1 MTQIPDL
8 EIKITNLPDKPG
20 VYIFKDKTQR
30 ILYVGKAAVL
40 RNRVSSYFHNS
51 QPVSP
56 RIAAMTRQVAD
67 LDYLVTDNEVEA
79 YILEA
84 NLIKEYKPR
93 YNVNLKDDKRYP
105 YVKLSNESFPRLMVV
120 RRIKKDGA
128 RYFGPFTNVGAM
140 RQTLKTLTRIFQI
153 RSCNLVIPPPNGR
166 KYRVCLEYHIK
177 RCPGPCEG
185 LVTSEK
191 YKEQIDSAGL
201 FLAGHRKVLV
211 DQLRARMEA
220 FSEAENFEGAALVRD
235 QLAAI
240 EGIKERQ
247 KVVSE
252 DLTDRDLVA
261 IARQGRE
268 VCAVTFQ
275 VREGVLIGRQH
286 YYLSADPE
294 EPDGSVLSNFIRQY
308 YLRQSAFPAELLLP
322 LEPED
327 MRLLSQWFSEK
338 AESAVKIILPQKGVK
353 AQLLATA
360 EKNARLLLEELLIQK
375 KEYLNRVPELISF
388 LQKDLRLAKP
398 PRQIVAFDVSNLG
411 ETDKVGAAVFFAD
424 GRPLKKFYRHF
435 QIKTVEF
442 QNDFA
447 MMEEIVSR
455 FFAKVKEGAIPR
467 PDLVLIDGGKGQV
480 SSALSALEKLE
491 FKDQPV
497 IGLAKRLEEIIFPN
511 TNDALTLPRG
521 STSLK
526 LLQRIRDEVH
536 RFGLSYNVKVRKKR
550 TIRSELDEIAGIGPG
565 RRQIL
570 LSHFGS
576 VENMKQVSLEELIAV
591 PGIPKNVA
599 EKIHQFFQANK
610 VGATQG

>member
-1 MTQIPDL
+1 MQTPAL
-8 EIKITNLPDKPG
+8 ETKITNLPDKPG

-40 RNRVSSYFHNS
+40 RNRVFSYFHNS

-56 RIAAMTRQVAD
+56 RIAAMTRQIAD

-105 YVKLSNESFPRLMVV
+105 YVKLTREPFPRLLVV
-120 RRIKKDGA
+120 RRMKKDGA

-185 LVTSEK
+185 LVTSEQ
-191 YKEQIDSAGL
+191 YNQQIESAAL
-201 FLAGHRKVLV
+201 FLAGHRKALT
-211 DQLRARMEA
+211 DQLRSRMNI
-220 FSEAENFEGAALVRD
+220 FSETENFEGAALVRD

-252 DLTDRDLVA
+252 DLTDRDLAA
-261 IARQGRE
+261 IARQGRD

-294 EPDGSVLSNFIRQY
+294 EPDAVVLSNFIRQY
-308 YLRQSAFPAELLLP
+308 YLRQSAFPDELHLP

-327 MRLLSQWFSEK
+327 MGLLSQWLAEK
-338 AESAVKIILPQKGVK
+338 AKMPVKIILPQKGVK

-375 KEYLNRVPELISF
+375 KEYLNRVPELITF
-388 LQKDLRLAKP
+388 LQKDLRLPKP
-398 PRQIVAFDVSNLG
+398 PRQIAAFDVSNLG

-424 GRPLKKFYRHF
+424 GRPLKKYYRHF

-447 MMEEIVSR
+447 MMEEIVTR
-455 FFAKVKEGAIPR
+455 FFAKVKEGDIPR

-480 SSALSALEKLE
+480 SSAMTALEKLE
-491 FKDQPV
+491 IKEQPV
-497 IGLAKRLEEIIFPN
+497 IGLAKRLEEVVLPN
-511 TNDALTLPRG
+511 SNEALTLPR
-521 STSLK
+521 SSASLR

-576 VENMKQVSLEELIAV
+576 VENMKQATLEELSAV
-591 PGIPKNVA
+591 PGIPKSVA
-599 EKIHQFFQANK
+599 EKVYNYFQTIKSAQTP
-610 VGATQG
+610 A

>member
-1 MTQIPDL
+1 MTQTPEL
-8 EIKITNLPDKPG
+8 ETKITNLPDKPG
-20 VYIFKDKTQR
+20 VYIFKDRTQR

-40 RNRVSSYFHNS
+40 RNRVSSYFHAS

-56 RIAAMTRQVAD
+56 RIAAMIKQIAD

-105 YVKLSNESFPRLMVV
+105 YVKLTNEPFPRLLVV
-120 RRIKKDGA
+120 RRMKKDGA

-185 LVTSEK
+185 LVSSEK

-201 FLAGHRKVLV
+201 FLAGHRKALV
-211 DQLRARMEA
+211 DQLRSRMEA

-240 EGIKERQ
+240 EGIKEKQ

-261 IARQGRE
+261 VARHGRD

-275 VREGVLIGRQH
+275 VREGILIGRQH
-286 YYLSADPE
+286 YYLTADPE
-294 EPDGSVLSNFIRQY
+294 ESDAAVLSNFIRQY
-308 YLRQSAFPAELLLP
+308 YLRQSAFPDELHLP

-327 MRLLSQWFSEK
+327 MGLLSQWLLEK
-338 AESAVKIILPQKGVK
+338 AEMPVKIILPQKGAK

-375 KEYLNRVPELISF
+375 KEYLNRVPELITF

-398 PRQIVAFDVSNLG
+398 P
-411 ETDKVGAAVFFAD
+411 
-424 GRPLKKFYRHF
+424 
-435 QIKTVEF
+435 
-442 QNDFA
+442 
-447 MMEEIVSR
+447 
-455 FFAKVKEGAIPR
+455 
-467 PDLVLIDGGKGQV
+467 
-480 SSALSALEKLE
+480 
-491 FKDQPV
+491 
-497 IGLAKRLEEIIFPN
+497 
-511 TNDALTLPRG
+511 
-521 STSLK
+521 
-526 LLQRIRDEVH
+526 
-536 RFGLSYNVKVRKKR
+536 
-550 TIRSELDEIAGIGPG
+550 
-565 RRQIL
+565 
-570 LSHFGS
+570 
-576 VENMKQVSLEELIAV
+576 
-591 PGIPKNVA
+591 
-599 EKIHQFFQANK
+599 
-610 VGATQG
+610 

>member
-1 MTQIPDL
+1 MQTADL
-8 EIKITNLPDKPG
+8 ETKITNLPDKPG
-20 VYIFKDKTQR
+20 VYIFKDKPGK

-56 RIAAMTRQVAD
+56 RISAMTRQIAD

-105 YVKLSNESFPRLMVV
+105 YVKLTSEPYPRLLVV
-120 RRIKKDGA
+120 RRMKKDGA

-140 RQTLKTLTRIFQI
+140 RHTLKTLTRIFQI
-153 RSCNLVIPPPNGR
+153 RACNLVIPPPAGR

-185 LVTSEK
+185 LITSEK
-191 YKEQIDSAGL
+191 YNEQIESAAL
-201 FLAGHRKVLV
+201 FLAGHRKALT
-211 DQLRARMEA
+211 DQLRARMEE

-235 QLAAI
+235 QLSAI
-240 EGIKERQ
+240 EGIKEKQ

-252 DLTDRDLVA
+252 DLTDRDLMA
-261 IARQGRE
+261 IARQGRDI
-268 VCAVTFQ
+268 CAVTFQ

-286 YYLSADPE
+286 YYLTADPE
-294 EPDGSVLSNFIRQY
+294 ESDAAILSNFIRQY
-308 YLRQSAFPAELLLP
+308 YLRQSAFPDELGLL

-327 MRLLSQWFSEK
+327 MGLLSQWLSEK
-338 AESAVKIILPQKGVK
+338 AEEPVKIILPQKGVK
-353 AQLLATA
+353 AQLLANV
-360 EKNARLLLEELLIQK
+360 EKNAQLLLEELLIQR
-375 KEYLNRVPELISF
+375 KEYQNRVPEPITF

-398 PRQIVAFDVSNLG
+398 PRQIVAFDISNLG
-411 ETDKVGAAVFFAD
+411 DTDRVGAAVFFSD
-424 GRPLKKFYRHF
+424 GRPLKKYYRHF

-447 MMEEIVSR
+447 MMEEIVTR
-455 FFAKVKEGAIPR
+455 FFAKVKEGDIPR

-480 SSALSALEKLE
+480 SSAMSALEKLE
-491 FKDQPV
+491 IKEQPV
-497 IGLAKRLEEIIFPN
+497 IGLAKRLEEVVLPN
-511 TNDALTLPRG
+511 SNDALTLPRS
-521 STSLK
+521 STSLR

-550 TIRSELDEIAGIGPG
+550 TIRSELDEISGIGPG

-576 VENMKQVSLEELIAV
+576 VENMKQATLEELSAV
-591 PGIPKNVA
+591 AGIPKSVA
-599 EKIHQFFQANK
+599 KKVFNYFQSAQS
-610 VGATQG
+610 AQTPA

>member
-1 MTQIPDL
+1 MQTP
-8 EIKITNLPDKPG
+8 EFETKITNLPDKPG
-20 VYIFKDKTQR
+20 VYIFKDRPGK

-56 RIAAMTRQVAD
+56 RIAAMTKQIAD

-105 YVKLSNESFPRLMVV
+105 YVKLTSEPFPRLLVV
-120 RRIKKDGA
+120 RRMKKDGA

-140 RQTLKTLTRIFQI
+140 RHTLKTLTRIFQI
-153 RSCNLVIPPPNGR
+153 RACNLVIPPPNGR

-191 YKEQIDSAGL
+191 YKEQIESAAL
-201 FLAGHRKVLV
+201 FLAGHRKALI
-211 DQLRARMEA
+211 DQLRVRMET

-235 QLAAI
+235 QLSAI
-240 EGIKERQ
+240 EGIKEKQ

-261 IARQGRE
+261 IVRQGRDI
-268 VCAVTFQ
+268 CAVTFQ
-275 VREGVLIGRQH
+275 VREGILIGRQH
-286 YYLSADPE
+286 YYLTADPE
-294 EPDGSVLSNFIRQY
+294 ESDAALLSNFIRQY
-308 YLRQSAFPAELLLP
+308 YLRQSAFPAELHLP

-327 MRLLSQWFSEK
+327 MPLLSQWLLEK
-338 AESAVKIILPQKGVK
+338 AETPVKIILPQKGVK
-353 AQLLATA
+353 AQLLANA
-360 EKNARLLLEELLIQK
+360 EKNAQLLLEELLIQR
-375 KEYLNRVPELISF
+375 KEYQNRMPEPITF
-388 LQKDLRLAKP
+388 LQKDLRLPKP
-398 PRQIVAFDVSNLG
+398 PRQIAAFDVSNLG
-411 ETDKVGAAVFFAD
+411 ATDKVGAAVFFAD
-424 GRPLKKFYRHF
+424 GRPLKKYYRHF
-435 QIKTVEF
+435 QIKMVEF

-455 FFAKVKEGAIPR
+455 FFSKVKEGDIPR

-480 SSALSALEKLE
+480 SSAMSALEKLE
-491 FKDQPV
+491 IKEQLV
-497 IGLAKRLEEIIFPN
+497 IGLAKRLEEVILPHSS
-511 TNDALTLPRG
+511 DALTLPRS
-521 STSLK
+521 STSLR

-550 TIRSELDEIAGIGPG
+550 TIRSELDEISGIGPG

-576 VENMKQVSLEELIAV
+576 VENMKQASLEELSAV
-591 PGIPKNVA
+591 SGIPKSVA
-599 EKIHQFFQANK
+599 EKVFLFINK
-610 VGATQG
+610 KEEATA

>member
-1 MTQIPDL
+1 MQTSGL
-8 EIKITNLPDKPG
+8 ETKITNLPDKPG

-56 RIAAMTRQVAD
+56 RIAAMIKQITD

-84 NLIKEYKPR
+84 NLIKEYKPC

-105 YVKLSNESFPRLMVV
+105 YVKLTSEPFSRLLVV
-120 RRIKKDGA
+120 RRMKKDGA

-185 LVTSEK
+185 LVSSEK

-201 FLAGHRKVLV
+201 FLAGHRKALI
-211 DQLRARMEA
+211 DQLRARMEG

-235 QLAAI
+235 QLSAI
-240 EGIKERQ
+240 EGIKEKQ

-261 IARQGRE
+261 IARQGKD

-286 YYLSADPE
+286 YYLTADPE
-294 EPDGSVLSNFIRQY
+294 ESDAAVLSNFIRQY
-308 YLRQSAFPAELLLP
+308 YLRQPAFPAELGLP

-327 MRLLSQWFSEK
+327 MGLLSRWLAEK
-338 AESAVKIILPQKGVK
+338 AETPVKIILPQKGAK

-375 KEYLNRVPELISF
+375 KEYLNRVPELITF

-398 PRQIVAFDVSNLG
+398 PRQIAAFDVSNLG
-411 ETDKVGAAVFFAD
+411 ETDKVGAAVFFSD
-424 GRPLKKFYRHF
+424 GRPLKKYYRHF

-455 FFAKVKEGAIPR
+455 FFAKVKEGDIPR

-480 SSALSALEKLE
+480 SSTLTALEKLE
-491 FKDQPV
+491 IKDQPV
-497 IGLAKRLEEIIFPN
+497 IGLAKRLEEIISPN
-511 TNDALTLPRG
+511 TSDVMTLPRS

-536 RFGLSYNVKVRKKR
+536 RFGLSYNLKVRKKR
-550 TIRSELDEIAGIGPG
+550 TIRSELDEIPGIGPG

-570 LSHFGS
+570 LTHFGS
-576 VENMKQVSLEELIAV
+576 VENMKQAGLEELLTV
-591 PGIPKNVA
+591 PGIPKSVA
-599 EKIHQFFQANK
+599 EQVFAYFQSAK
-610 VGATQG
+610 SAQTPA

>member
-1 MTQIPDL
+1 MQTPDL
-8 EIKITNLPDKPG
+8 ETRLANLPDKPG
-20 VYIFKDKTQR
+20 VYIFKDKSNR

-40 RNRVSSYFHNS
+40 KNRVSSYFHDS
-51 QPVSP
+51 QPASP
-56 RIAAMTRQVAD
+56 RIAVMIRQIAG

-105 YVKLSNESFPRLMVV
+105 YVKLTSEPFPRMLVV
-120 RRIKKDGA
+120 RRMKKDGG

-185 LVTSEK
+185 LVSSEK
-191 YKEQIDSAGL
+191 YKEQIESAAL
-201 FLAGHRKVLV
+201 FLAGHRQALV
-211 DQLRARMEA
+211 EQLRARMEA

-235 QLAAI
+235 QLKAI
-240 EGIKERQ
+240 EEIKERQ

-252 DLTDRDLVA
+252 DLADRDLVA
-261 IARQGRE
+261 IARQGKD

-294 EPDGSVLSNFIRQY
+294 ESDAAVLSNFIRQY
-308 YLRQSAFPAELLLP
+308 YLRQSAFPVELLLP
-322 LEPED
+322 FEPED
-327 MRLLSQWFSEK
+327 AELLRQWLAEK
-338 AESAVKIILPQKGVK
+338 AETPVKIILPQKGAK
-353 AQLLATA
+353 AQLLANA

-375 KEYLNRVPELISF
+375 QEYKDRVPELITF
-388 LQKDLRLAKP
+388 LQKDLRLPKP
-398 PRQIVAFDVSNLG
+398 PRQIAAFDVSNLG
-411 ETDKVGAAVFFAD
+411 ETDRVGAAVFFDD
-424 GRPLKKFYRHF
+424 GRPLKKYYRHF

-455 FFAKVKEGAIPR
+455 FFAKVKEGDIPR

-480 SSALSALEKLE
+480 SSAVSALEKLE
-491 FKDQPV
+491 IKDQSI
-497 IGLAKRLEEIIFPN
+497 IGLAKRLEEVILPN
-511 TNDALTLPRG
+511 SSEALTLPR
-521 STSLK
+521 SSSSLR
-526 LLQRIRDEVH
+526 LLQRMRDEVH

-550 TIRSELDEIAGIGPG
+550 TIRSELDEIPGIGPG

-576 VENMKQVSLEELIAV
+576 VENMKQATLEELVAV
-591 PGIPKNVA
+591 AGIPKSVA
-599 EKIHQFFQANK
+599 EKVFTHLLSAKSAQAP
-610 VGATQG
+610 A

>member
-1 MTQIPDL
+1 MQTPEL
-8 EIKITNLPDKPG
+8 ETKITNLPDKPG
-20 VYIFKDKTQR
+20 VYLFKDKAGR

-40 RNRVSSYFHNS
+40 RNRAASYFHAS

-56 RIAAMTRQVAD
+56 RIAAMTRQISD

-105 YVKLSNESFPRLMVV
+105 YLKLTNEPFPRLLVV
-120 RRIKKDGA
+120 RRMKKDGA

-140 RQTLKTLTRIFQI
+140 RQTLRTLVRIFQI

-166 KYRVCLEYHIK
+166 RYRVCLEYHIK

-185 LVTSEK
+185 LVSSEK
-191 YKEQIDSAGL
+191 YGEQIESAAL
-201 FLAGHRKVLV
+201 FLAGHRKALI
-211 DQLRARMEA
+211 DQLRARMES

-235 QLAAI
+235 QLKAI
-240 EGIKERQ
+240 EGIKEKQ

-261 IARQGRE
+261 IARQGRD
-268 VCAVTFQ
+268 VCAVCFQ

-286 YYLSADPE
+286 YYLTADRE
-294 EPDGSVLSNFIRQY
+294 EPDAVVLSNFIRQY

-322 LEPED
+322 FEPED
-327 MRLLSQWFSEK
+327 SGLLRQWLAEK
-338 AESAVKIILPQKGVK
+338 AETPVKIILPQKGVK

-375 KEYLNRVPELISF
+375 KEYQNRVPEIITY
-388 LQKDLRLAKP
+388 LQKDLRLPNP
-398 PRQIVAFDVSNLG
+398 PRQIAAFDVSNLG
-411 ETDKVGAAVFFAD
+411 ETDKVGAAVFFSD

-455 FFAKVKEGAIPR
+455 FFARVKEGDIPR

-480 SSALSALEKLE
+480 SSALSALDKLE
-491 FKDQPV
+491 IKDQPLV
-497 IGLAKRLEEIIFPN
+497 GLAKRLDEVILPHSSD
-511 TNDALTLPRG
+511 TLTLPRS
-521 STSLK
+521 STSLR

-550 TIRSELDEIAGIGPG
+550 TIRSELDEISGIGPG

-570 LSHFGS
+570 LTHFGS
-576 VENMKQVSLEELIAV
+576 VENMKQASLEELSAV
-591 PGIPKNVA
+591 AGIPKGVA
-599 EKIHQFFQANK
+599 EKVFNHFHSAQSAQAP
-610 VGATQG
+610 A

>member
-1 MTQIPDL
+1 MQTPEL
-8 EIKITNLPDKPG
+8 ETKLANLPEGPG
-20 VYIFKDKTQR
+20 VYIFKDKGQR

-56 RIAAMTRQVAD
+56 RIEAMIRQIAD

-105 YVKLSNESFPRLMVV
+105 YVKLTSEPFPRLLVV
-120 RRIKKDGA
+120 RRMKKDGA

-185 LVTSEK
+185 LVSSEK

-201 FLAGHRKVLV
+201 FLAGHRKALV
-211 DQLRARMEA
+211 DQLRSRMEA

-240 EGIKERQ
+240 EGIKEKQ

-261 IARQGRE
+261 FSRQGRD

-286 YYLSADPE
+286 YYLTADPE
-294 EPDGSVLSNFIRQY
+294 EADAAVLSNFIRQY
-308 YLRQSAFPAELLLP
+308 YLRQSAFPAELHLP

-327 MRLLSQWFSEK
+327 MALLSQWLLEK
-338 AESAVKIILPQKGVK
+338 GEEPVKIILPQKGAK

-375 KEYLNRVPELISF
+375 KEYLNRVPELITF

-398 PRQIVAFDVSNLG
+398 PRQIAAFDVSNLG
-411 ETDKVGAAVFFAD
+411 ETDKVGAAVFFSD
-424 GRPLKKFYRHF
+424 GRPLKKYYRHF
-435 QIKTVEF
+435 QIKTVDF

-447 MMEEIVSR
+447 MMEEIVTR
-455 FFAKVKEGAIPR
+455 FFAKVKEGDIPR

-480 SSALSALEKLE
+480 SSAMSALEKLE
-491 FKDQPV
+491 IKEQPL

-511 TNDALTLPRG
+511 TSNGLTLPRG

-536 RFGLSYNVKVRKKR
+536 RFGLSYNIKVRKKR

-576 VENMKQVSLEELIAV
+576 VENMKQAGLEELSAV
-591 PGIPKNVA
+591 PGIPKSVA
-599 EKIHQFFQANK
+599 VKVFNFFQSAK
-610 VGATQG
+610 SAQTTV

>member
-1 MTQIPDL
+1 MQTSGL
-8 EIKITNLPDKPG
+8 ETKITNLPDKPG

-56 RIAAMTRQVAD
+56 RIAAMIKQITD

-84 NLIKEYKPR
+84 NLIKEYKPC

-105 YVKLSNESFPRLMVV
+105 YVKLTSEPFSRLLVV
-120 RRIKKDGA
+120 RRMKKDGA

-185 LVTSEK
+185 LVSSEK

-201 FLAGHRKVLV
+201 FLAGHRKALI
-211 DQLRARMEA
+211 DQLRARMEG

-235 QLAAI
+235 QLSAI
-240 EGIKERQ
+240 EGIKEKQ

-261 IARQGRE
+261 IARQGKD

-286 YYLSADPE
+286 YYLTADPE
-294 EPDGSVLSNFIRQY
+294 ESDAAVLSNFIRQY
-308 YLRQSAFPAELLLP
+308 YLRQPAFPAELGLP

-327 MRLLSQWFSEK
+327 MGLLSRWLAEK
-338 AESAVKIILPQKGVK
+338 AETPVKIILPQKGAK

-375 KEYLNRVPELISF
+375 KEYLNRVPELITF

-398 PRQIVAFDVSNLG
+398 PRQIAAFDVSNLG
-411 ETDKVGAAVFFAD
+411 ETDKVGAAVFFSD
-424 GRPLKKFYRHF
+424 GRPLKKYYRHF

-455 FFAKVKEGAIPR
+455 FFAKVKEGDIPR

-480 SSALSALEKLE
+480 SSTLTALEKLE
-491 FKDQPV
+491 IKDQPV
-497 IGLAKRLEEIIFPN
+497 IGLAKRLEEIISPN
-511 TNDALTLPRG
+511 TSDVMTLPRS

-536 RFGLSYNVKVRKKR
+536 RFGLSYNLKVRKKR
-550 TIRSELDEIAGIGPG
+550 TIRSELDEIPGIGPG

-570 LSHFGS
+570 LTHFGS
-576 VENMKQVSLEELIAV
+576 VENMKQATLEELLAV
-591 PGIPKNVA
+591 AGIPKTVA
-599 EKIHQFFQANK
+599 EKVFNHFGKK
-610 VGATQG
+610 VQKTTAQ